1 MSANSSTKRKA
12 VRNVGKAVLATGMV
26 VALTPVL
33 GANPAYACS
42 CIAPAGEDQ
51 LRAWSDVVFKGKVL
65 SKTGTVDSPG
75 STGAETITYAFSVKR
90 TYKGKVRV
98 PQQVST
104 AGSSATCG
112 VRLSVGSTYLV
123 YATKAEPEGKGKAA
137 RRAADHKPLQVG
149 LCGGT
154 HKLKS

>member
-1 MSANSSTKRKA
+1 MSTNSKA
-12 VRNVGKAVLATGMV
+12 LRNVGKAVLATGMV

-42 CIAPAGEDQ
+42 CVAPSGEDQ
-51 LRAWSDVVFKGKVL
+51 LRKWSDVVFKGKVL
-65 SKTGTVDSPG
+65 SKDGTVDGPEN
-75 STGAETITYAFSVKR
+75 TGMETVTYSFSVKR

-98 PQQVST
+98 PQKVST
-104 AGSSATCG
+104 NGSSAACG

-137 RRAADHKPLQVG
+137 RRAADRKPLQVG

-154 HKLKS
+154 HKLK